1 MSKLLTVFGATGM
14 QGGSV
19 IKTVLGHPQLSKQ
32 FRIRAIT
39 RDPSK
44 PSGKALSDQGVDV
57 VKVCIASI
65 SPSLVIAL
73 IADTMTGRRT
83 CRTGHRWRRP
93 SGARTPSSP

>member
-1 MSKLLTVFGATGM
+1 MSKLLTVFGATGT

-44 PSGKALSDQGVDV
+44 PSGKALSGQGVDV
-57 VKVCIASI
+57 VRVWVT
-65 SPSLVIAL
+65 SLSL
-73 IADTMTGRRT
+73 SRRHAH
-83 CRTGHRWRRP
+83 C
-93 SGARTPSSP
+93 